1 MSNYLSA
8 IDFSTALSQTGSKRQ
23 KQLISSSGV
32 SLEEVGL
39 ASLHHL
45 AHEISMPKRRTL
57 PAATA
62 RCSRNILGEKGRG
75 PGGAE

>member
-32 SLEEVGL
+32 SLEQVVAGSF
-39 ASLHHL
+39 ASL
-45 AHEISMPKRRTL
+45 S
-57 PAATA
+57 
-62 RCSRNILGEKGRG
+62 S
-75 PGGAE
+75 